1 MLFTPGMAIHTHLPA
16 DATRRDFIRGSLGA
30 AALTEL
36 APAVVR
42 GQNLSSKLDIA
53 VVGAGGRGAANT
65 ASASGENIVAL
76 CDLNAK
82 NLAAAKS
89 KFPAART
96 EEDFRRLFDKTND
109 FDAVIVS
116 TTEHTHA
123 FATMLALRAGKHV
136 YCEKPLTHS
145 VWEARQVREFAATT
159 KLATQMGIQIHAGE
173 NYRRV
178 VELIQGGVIGAV
190 REAHVWVSRG
200 WGWQTAEEAAANK
213 DHHTPNR
220 PAEVEP
226 VPEGL
231 NWDLWL
237 GPAPERPFNSVYI
250 PGNRWYRWWD
260 FGSGTM
266 SDLGSHWNDLP
277 FWALK
282 LRAPLAVESF
292 GPPPHPEIAPAS
304 MTAVYEHG
312 PREGMPA
319 CRVSWYQGMHKPAIW
334 KENGIPQWPNG
345 CLFIG
350 DKGMLL
356 ADYGKFVLLPEK
368 DFAGVTLPEKRLPR
382 VSSHMR
388 EWVDACK
395 GGPGTLADFQYAG
408 WLTESNHLGSVAYR
422 VGKRIEWDAE
432 RMEVRN
438 APEAAKYIRR
448 EYRKGWAL

>member
-1 MLFTPGMAIHTHLPA
+1 MLPSPDMAIHTHLPA
-16 DATRRDFIRGSLGA
+16 DATRRDFIRESLGA
-30 AALTEL
+30 AALTGL

-42 GQNLSSKLDIA
+42 GQNLNSKLDIA

-190 REAHVWVSRG
+190 REAHVWV
-200 WGWQTAEEAAANK
+200 
-213 DHHTPNR
+213 
-220 PAEVEP
+220 
-226 VPEGL
+226 
-231 NWDLWL
+231 
-237 GPAPERPFNSVYI
+237 
-250 PGNRWYRWWD
+250 
-260 FGSGTM
+260 
-266 SDLGSHWNDLP
+266 
-277 FWALK
+277 
-282 LRAPLAVESF
+282 
-292 GPPPHPEIAPAS
+292 
-304 MTAVYEHG
+304 
-312 PREGMPA
+312 
-319 CRVSWYQGMHKPAIW
+319 
-334 KENGIPQWPNG
+334 
-345 CLFIG
+345 
-350 DKGMLL
+350 
-356 ADYGKFVLLPEK
+356 
-368 DFAGVTLPEKRLPR
+368 
-382 VSSHMR
+382 
-388 EWVDACK
+388 
-395 GGPGTLADFQYAG
+395 
-408 WLTESNHLGSVAYR
+408 
-422 VGKRIEWDAE
+422 
-432 RMEVRN
+432 
-438 APEAAKYIRR
+438 
-448 EYRKGWAL
+448 